1 MYNEKEIKH
10 LIYPFLNKKVI
21 FPSSSFQLRFAA
33 VMIIIHFTK
42 KIPYVI
48 LIRRTKLVINHAGEI
63 SFPGGNFMEEDVN
76 MLGTAIRE
84 TSEEIG
90 IRIKKQQVIGYLN
103 AVKTLT
109 SQYIIYPYIALIG
122 KIPKIT
128 STNYEVEKIIDAPL
142 ISLLKTRQNDTE
154 HQQEFSISELPKFTY
169 KNEIIWGAT
178 AKILVQLA
186 DLFSREIDLN

>member
-1 MYNEKEIKH
+1 
-10 LIYPFLNKKVI
+10 
-21 FPSSSFQLRFAA
+21 
-33 VMIIIHFTK
+33 MIIIHFTK

-48 LIRRTKLVINHAGEI
+48 LIRRTNLVKNHAGEI
-63 SFPGGNFMEEDVN
+63 SFPGGNFMEDDVN
-76 MLGTAIRE
+76 MLETAIRE

-90 IRIKKQQVIGYLN
+90 IRIKKEQVIGYLN
-103 AVKTLT
+103 AVKTVT
-109 SQYIIYPYIALIG
+109 SQYIIYPYIALVG

-154 HQQEFSISELPKFTY
+154 HEQEFSISQLPKFTY

-178 AKILVQLA
+178 AKILVHLA

>member
-1 MYNEKEIKH
+1 

-21 FPSSSFQLRFAA
+21 FPSPSFQLRFAA
-33 VMIIIHFTK
+33 VMLIIHFTK

-48 LIRRTKLVINHAGEI
+48 LIRRTNLVKNHAGEI
-63 SFPGGNFMEEDVN
+63 SFPGGNFMEDDVN

-90 IRIKKQQVIGYLN
+90 IRIKKQQVIGNLN

-109 SQYIIYPYIALIG
+109 SQYIIYPYIALVG

-128 STNYEVEKIIDAPL
+128 SINYEVEKIIDAPL

-154 HQQEFSISELPKFTY
+154 HQQEFSISQLPKFSY

-178 AKILVQLA
+178 AKILVQLV